1 MYDRFPS
8 FSRGE
13 KKKKKRVLSI
23 TSIHLYPL
31 NSSFFHKVK
40 KRKKKKKFLFKPAI
54 ETRSSFVTDV
64 STSSSNFSP
73 FHPHLQF
80 ETINKR
86 SYEFKFFNVVD
97 AFSSSPPF
105 LFILSSLSFSL
116 LSSFPSFFL
125 RTFEQIILNS
135 ATEDDFRRLERNRGD
150 ARFFARKFE
159 DAGREVDEQEAR
171 DIAGEIACNKN
182 NCRPMFYASRWFRI
196 QLWVESSRV
205 Y

>member
-1 MYDRFPS
+1 MNSFLFLFIPVYDRFPS
-8 FSRGE
+8 LSRGG
-13 KKKKKRVLSI
+13 KKKKESYRSPLS
-23 TSIHLYPL
+23 TSTHLILPFSTRL
-31 NSSFFHKVK
+31 K
-40 KRKKKKKFLFKPAI
+40 KEKKKKFLFKPAI

-97 AFSSSPPF
+97 AFSISSSPPF

-182 NCRPMFYASRWFRI
+182 NCRPMFYASR
-196 QLWVESSRV
+196 
-205 Y
+205 

>member
-1 MYDRFPS
+1 MKQATFFYSYS
-8 FSRGE
+8 FQCTIYFLRSQEGG
-13 KKKKKRVLSI
+13 KKKEKVLSI
-23 TSIHLYPL
+23 TSIHLYSL

-40 KRKKKKKFLFKPAI
+40 KKKFLLKPAI

-97 AFSSSPPF
+97 AFSISSSPYFFF
-105 LFILSSLSFSL
+105 LFFFI
-116 LSSFPSFFL
+116 SFFF
-125 RTFEQIILNS
+125 RSFEQIILNS
-135 ATEDDFRRLERNRGD
+135 ATKDDFRRLEIREILCAEIRRCQQGTERARND
-150 ARFFARKFE
+150 
-159 DAGREVDEQEAR
+159 

-182 NCRPMFYASRWFRI
+182 NCRPTMFYASWWFRI
-196 QLWVESSRV
+196 QLWGESSRV